1 MKLKTAVLAVSLL
14 AFGAGMA
21 HAGSWSLGLNGGAA
35 KPTGDFGDAAA
46 TGWNVGVGMNNMV
59 NSTWGIGADLG
70 YHSWGGSDD
79 YNSALQVL
87 SGDPSAKGSFSAIQ
101 ATGAVSYHFPTNG
114 NVHPYLKGGLG
125 LYNVKASLESSAG
138 NADDSWSKLGYNFG
152 AGMNFATQGNMQ
164 WGFNGA
170 YHMVQT
176 KDDLGAN
183 TNMFTVGMN
192 VNFGMG
198 N

>member
-1 MKLKTAVLAVSLL
+1 MKLKSAVLAISML
-14 AFGAGMA
+14 AFAAGAA
-21 HAGSWSLGLNGGAA
+21 HAGSWSLGLNGGMA

-46 TGWNVGVGMNNMV
+46 TGWNVGVGMTNMI
-59 NSTWGIGADLG
+59 NSNWGIGADLG
-70 YHSWGGSDD
+70 FHSWGGSDD
-79 YNSALQVL
+79 YNNALQVL
-87 SGDPSAKGSFSAIQ
+87 SGDPSMEGSFSALQ

-125 LYNVKASLESSAG
+125 MYNLKAKVESSSG
-138 NADDSWSKLGYNFG
+138 DADDSSSELGFNFG
-152 AGMNFATQGNMQ
+152 AGMNFATQGTMQ
-164 WGFNGA
+164 WGFSGL
-170 YHMVQT
+170 YHSIQT
-176 KDDLGAN
+176 EGQS